1 MKPLVSLILAVY
13 NTEPFIKRCL
23 DSIVQQTF
31 TDFEVIIVND
41 ATPDHAMDIVSE
53 YAKNDSR
60 FSIIQKEKN
69 EGPMAARMSGYTVA
83 KGDYFVFCD
92 SDDYM
97 HPQAL
102 EVLYRKVTK
111 ENADIAISGY
121 KYMDEK
127 GQIIYE
133 RIYSLPF
140 GHTSLGIYKALL
152 TDTIPHM
159 VWGNIYK
166 RQLFDDHSYSCFP
179 NQTHGEDMILFYELV
194 QHASK
199 TVATDCSLY
208 YYCRN
213 RMSATQTR
221 LSTEQL
227 KKLVFIG
234 DYWLNYMEKMN
245 IHPKLVHKKAWK
257 NMYAKLLSGYDR
269 YIIINGNMTL
279 MRTFSLRELVHCLGF
294 FRGLDLFL
302 LCTSS
307 RYSKFRILYS
317 KLHHCV
323 K

>member
-31 TDFEVIIVND
+31 TDFEVIVVND

-53 YAKNDSR
+53 YAKVDSR

-111 ENADIAISGY
+111 EHADIAISGY

-133 RIYSLPF
+133 RIYNLPF
-140 GHTSLGIYKALL
+140 GGSSSGVFKALL

-166 RQLFDDHSYSCFP
+166 RQLFDDQSYSCFP

-194 QHASK
+194 QYATK
-199 TVATDCSLY
+199 TVTTDCSLY

-213 RMSATQTR
+213 SMSATQKR
-221 LSTEQL
+221 LSLEQVEKRIFL
-227 KKLVFIG
+227 G
-234 DYWLNYMEKMN
+234 NYWFNYMEKLG
-245 IHPKLVHKKAWK
+245 IYPELVHKKAWK
-257 NMYAKLLSGYDR
+257 SMYFYLISGYDR
-269 YIIINGNMTL
+269 HIVINGNVTL
-279 MRTFSLRELVHCLGF
+279 MNFFSLHELVRCMGF

-302 LCTSS
+302 LCSF
-307 RYSKFRILYS
+307 RCYLKFRILYS
-317 KLHHCV
+317 KLRRSV
-323 K
+323 